1 MSAPEAP
8 FLERTPVMLSAL
20 EHYDYCPRQA
30 GLILLEDGYADDAST
45 VRGTLLHHRVHEPG
59 EDNRPGVRTLRAL
72 PVWHHGL
79 GLTGVCD
86 VVEIYD
92 DGTVLPVEH
101 KSGPYTPGGPADV
114 QAAAQA
120 MCLEERL
127 RTTIDSAAVYS
138 SADRRRHT
146 ISMDGDLRARVVGT
160 AERVREVMDETRL
173 PAPAADQRCRRCS
186 MNITCMPKV
195 LANHKKFDKL
205 RGALFSPAPET
216 DWDD

>member
-1 MSAPEAP
+1 MNPTPAPTTE
-8 FLERTPVMLSAL
+8 LTPVTLSAL
-20 EHYDYCPRQA
+20 EHYAYCPRQA

-59 EDNRPGVRTLRAL
+59 EDNRPGVRTLRSL

-86 VVEIYD
+86 VVEIHT

-101 KSGPYTPGGPADV
+101 KSGPYHPGGPADIQV
-114 QAAAQA
+114 AAQA

-127 RTTIDSAAVYS
+127 RTTITSAVIYS
-138 SADRRRHT
+138 SADRRRHAVA
-146 ISMDGDLRARVVGT
+146 MDEDLRTRVTET
-160 AERVREVMDETRL
+160 AAHVRTVMDRTAL
-173 PAPAADQRCRRCS
+173 PPPAADQRCRRCS

-195 LANHKKFDKL
+195 LANIKKFDKL
-205 RGALFSPAPET
+205 RDALFSPAPET